1 MSEIKNDTVESSIFN
16 LRNQAELIPYDERKR
31 ILLSF
36 RELDLQKHLKELFM
50 SMEPV
55 YTVEVTQGAKELG
68 KDLVLFKQ
76 DKLTTD
82 VIGVVV
88 KLGNV
93 KGKTLGDVD
102 EVIKDV
108 HGAFDTNDEEENRRN

>member
-1 MSEIKNDTVESSIFN
+1 MTRGNAYYFPSENSIYKN
-16 LRNQAELIPYDERKR
+16 
-31 ILLSF
+31 IL
-36 RELDLQKHLKELFM
+36 KKLFM